1 MSYWDIVSNLTSEC
15 QLPSLIACT
24 LWFTDSGDT
33 VHPVKEG
40 GVEPGGPRC
49 HELVAAT
56 SCFRKSKHRQQKQ
69 KQRRRILPLIVYI
82 RKLDSMAHRFQA
94 LARDCAHEPMRDI
107 SDSDHNMELSRF
119 LNSSTPV
126 SLHRAEVTESKP
138 YRISWQRL
146 LPRRNSAMC
155 FT

>member
-1 MSYWDIVSNLTSEC
+1 M
-15 QLPSLIACT
+15 

-33 VHPVKEG
+33 VHHVRESR
-40 GVEPGGPRC
+40 VEPCGPWC
-49 HELVAAT
+49 PELVAAT
-56 SCFRKSKHRQQKQ
+56 SHFSESKHRQQNQ

-82 RKLDSMAHRFQA
+82 HKLDSMVPRFQA

-107 SDSDHNMELSRF
+107 SDSDHNMELSRS
-119 LNSSTPV
+119 LNSSAPV
-126 SLHRAEVTESKP
+126 SLRRAEVTESEP
-138 YRISWQRL
+138 YSTTWQRL

>member
-1 MSYWDIVSNLTSEC
+1 M
-15 QLPSLIACT
+15 
-24 LWFTDSGDT
+24 
-33 VHPVKEG
+33 
-40 GVEPGGPRC
+40 EPGGPRC

-56 SCFRKSKHRQQKQ
+56 SRFRKSKHRQQNQ
-69 KQRRRILPLIVYI
+69 KQRRRTLPLIVYI
-82 RKLDSMAHRFQA
+82 HKLDSMAHRFQA

-107 SDSDHNMELSRF
+107 SESDHNMELSRS
-119 LNSSTPV
+119 LNSLAPV
-126 SLHRAEVTESKP
+126 SLCRAEVTESEP

>member
-33 VHPVKEG
+33 VHHGKEG

-56 SCFRKSKHRQQKQ
+56 SRFRKSKHRQQNQ
-69 KQRRRILPLIVYI
+69 KQRRRTLPLIVYI
-82 RKLDSMAHRFQA
+82 HKLDSMAHRFQA

-107 SDSDHNMELSRF
+107 SDSDHNMELSRS
-119 LNSSTPV
+119 LNSSAPV
-126 SLHRAEVTESKP
+126 SLCRAEVTESEP